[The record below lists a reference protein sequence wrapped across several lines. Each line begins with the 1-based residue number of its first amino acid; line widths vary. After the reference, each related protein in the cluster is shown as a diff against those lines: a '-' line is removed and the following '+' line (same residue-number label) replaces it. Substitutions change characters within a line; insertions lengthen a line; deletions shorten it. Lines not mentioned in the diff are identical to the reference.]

1 MRDTFRSGALFFE
14 AKKMLPGG
22 VSSPSQAF
30 DPYPIYIRSGKGAI
44 MTDVDG
50 NDYIDYCMAHGSLV
64 LGHARKEVMDAL
76 RMQLD
81 RGTLFGTPMDIEVEM
96 ARLIAKHYPDME
108 MMRFMSNGTE
118 ASMNAVRVA
127 RAHTGRNLVIKI
139 VGVFHGSHDPAL
151 VKSGS
156 GATTHG
162 VPDSLNIPE
171 EVTSNTLL
179 VPYNDLKA
187 IERSFLMNQGQVA
200 AVLLE
205 PVIGNAGPILP
216 DEGYLQG
223 LRELTTRHD
232 ALLIFDEV
240 MTGFRLAMGGAQEY
254 YGVRPDMT
262 VLGKI
267 AGGGL
272 PIGIYGASREIMS
285 ELSPIGEVYQAGT
298 FSSNPLSLTA
308 GIETIRVLG
317 REGHDELAR
326 KGEHIRQGLSSI
338 VNEMHQ
344 GFQVVSLGS
353 MFQLFLTDCSVRN
366 YEDAKRCDSIL
377 FMDLF
382 HKLLEK
388 GIYLPPS
395 QYETNFL
402 STAHSYA
409 QIDRTVDAFAE
420 ALSEVLE

>member
-1 MRDTFRSGALFFE
+1 MRETLRSGALFFE
-14 AKKMLPGG
+14 AKKMMPGG
-22 VSSPSQAF
+22 ISGQGQAF

-44 MTDVDG
+44 ITDVDG
-50 NDYIDYCMAHGSLV
+50 NDYIDYCMAFGPLI
-64 LGHARKEVMDAL
+64 LGHARQEVIDSL
-76 RMQLD
+76 KMQLD
-81 RGTLFGTPMDIEVEM
+81 RGTLFGTPIDKEVEM
-96 ARLIAKHYPDME
+96 ARLITKHYPGME
-108 MMRFMSNGTE
+108 MMRFMGSSSE
-118 ASMNAVRVA
+118 ASRHAIRVA
-127 RAHTGRNLVIKI
+127 RSYTARRKIIKI
-139 VGVFHGSHDPAL
+139 EGAFHAQDPVL
-151 VKSGS
+151 VGS
-156 GATTHG
+156 GP
-162 VPDSLNIPE
+162 VPNVADPLDFPE
-171 EVTSNTLL
+171 ELSSNTLL
-179 VPYNDLKA
+179 VPFNDPKA
-187 IERSFLMNQGQVA
+187 IERSLLENQGQVA
-200 AVLLE
+200 AVMLE
-205 PVIGNAGPILP
+205 PVIGTAGLILP
-216 DEGYLQG
+216 DEGYLQE
-223 LRELTTRHD
+223 LRDLTSRHD

-240 MTGFRLAMGGAQEY
+240 NTGFRLSMGGAQQY

-272 PIGIYGASREIMS
+272 PIGICGAGREIMS
-285 ELSPIGEVYQAGT
+285 DPSSTGEFKAGT
-298 FSSNPLSLTA
+298 GPGNPLSLTA

-326 KGEHIRQGLSSI
+326 KGELIRQGLSSI

-344 GFQVVSLGS
+344 GFQVVNLGS
-353 MFQLFLTDCSVRN
+353 MFQLLLSDRSVRN
-366 YEDAKRCDSIL
+366 YGDAKRCDSIL

-382 HKLLEK
+382 HRLLEK